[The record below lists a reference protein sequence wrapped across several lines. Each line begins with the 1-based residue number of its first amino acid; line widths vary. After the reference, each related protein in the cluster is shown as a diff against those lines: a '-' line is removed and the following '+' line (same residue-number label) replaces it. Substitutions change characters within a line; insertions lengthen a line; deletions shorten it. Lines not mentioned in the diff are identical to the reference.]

1 MHSGGLTVPI
11 PETLGCRVMEAGW
24 EPSSF
29 GVLLLP
35 EAAALKSY
43 QPVGTGCLQSLWE
56 GGKGG
61 SSWREADD
69 KEEGCDLLTVTRLQR
84 ASAVQKEGTQD
95 VVQAS
100 PR

>member
-1 MHSGGLTVPI
+1 MERLRDEGGQRILGACPVPI
-11 PETLGCRVMEAGW
+11 PESLGCGMDAGTESRWGAGW

-43 QPVGTGCLQSLWE
+43 QPVGTGCLRSLWE

-69 KEEGCDLLTVTRLQR
+69 REEG
-84 ASAVQKEGTQD
+84 GTTF
-95 VVQAS
+95 
-100 PR
+100 